1 MASVITEM
9 TGGYRWLQGVDEGGV
24 ETRVGPPG
32 VWVTDRETQLMGPG
46 LGTEEML
53 LAGSL

>member
-1 MASVITEM
+1 MITEM
-9 TGGYRWLQGVDEGGV
+9 TGGYRWLQGVDGGGV

-32 VWVTDRETQLMGPG
+32 VWVTDREIWLMGPG